1 MSRVHERGPARIE
14 ANLTPMIDMT
24 FLLVVFFVLVS
35 TISEVESVE
44 MELPDPTP
52 TASTPPSDEPRSVIN
67 VIPGAEGEATSYRL
81 NGIDLPLGPSGIDEM
96 RRRITEL
103 YIANPEL
110 QINLRADR
118 RTEHRY
124 IAPILQGIT
133 EAAASAGRRSTARV
147 NLVVVKE
154 RGAAR
159 E

>member
-1 MSRVHERGPARIE
+1 MSRIHERGPARIE

-44 MELPDPTP
+44 MELPDPNP
-52 TASTPPSDEPRSVIN
+52 TASTPPSDDPRSVIN
-67 VIPGAEGEATSYRL
+67 VIPGPEGEATSYRF
-81 NGIDLPLGPSGIDEM
+81 NGIDLPLGPAGIDEM

-103 YIANPEL
+103 YMANPEL
-110 QINLRADR
+110 QSNLRADR
-118 RTEHRY
+118 RTEHRH

-133 EAAASAGRRSTARV
+133 EAATGAGGRSTARV
-147 NLVVVKE
+147 NLVVVTE
-154 RGAAR
+154 RGTNR

>member
-1 MSRVHERGPARIE
+1 MSRIHKRGAARIE

-44 MELPDPTP
+44 MQLPDPNP
-52 TASTPPSDEPRSVIN
+52 SASTPPSDEPRTVIN
-67 VIPGAEGEATSYRL
+67 VIPGLDGEAQSYRL
-81 NGIDLPLGPSGIDEM
+81 NGFDLPLGPSGIDEM
-96 RRRITEL
+96 RWRITEL
-103 YIANPEL
+103 FIANPEL

-133 EAAASAGRRSTARV
+133 DAATQAGVRSKARV
-147 NLVVVKE
+147 NLVVVTE
-154 RGAAR
+154 RGTGR